1 MSPARWFLLVAMTA
15 SGSAAAEGEYGPM
28 FGGSLLA
35 THEPGVTELG
45 GAGLELAVWRGRLGV
60 AIEGSHLRGIEGDGT
75 FVTTLGASAR
85 VLVVQQLIP
94 SLLEPRDVELGV
106 EVQAIAERAWWDGT
120 SRDHDPLR
128 YGFGFAIRMRGGSDD
143 LSNLLAES
151 RLFVR
156 VMASE
161 SSPTWV
167 PGTGT
172 VSLTTTRSDGRE
184 LGVVIGLGATF
195 GGGDPDYV
203 QRFRPRPL
211 DTMLAP

>member
-1 MSPARWFLLVAMTA
+1 MTGPTRWMLLVLLTTTGVA
-15 SGSAAAEGEYGPM
+15 GAEGEYGPM
-28 FGGSLLA
+28 FGGSLVA
-35 THEPGVTELG
+35 SHETDATELG
-45 GAGLELAVWRGRLGV
+45 GVGLELGVWRGRLGV
-60 AIEGSHLRGIEGDGT
+60 ALEGSHLRELGGDDT
-75 FVTTLGASAR
+75 WVTTVGASAR
-85 VLVVQQLIP
+85 VLVVQHLIP

-106 EVQAIAERAWWDGT
+106 ELQGIVERAWWEDT
-120 SRDHDPLR
+120 TRERDPLR
-128 YGFGFAIRMRGGSDD
+128 YGLGVAIRLRGGSDD

-156 VMASE
+156 VMASR
-161 SSPTWV
+161 SGSTAL
-167 PGTGT
+167 TGST
-172 VSLTTTRSDGRE
+172 GFAMTSGDGRE